1 MAGPTD
7 TVDRAGRS
15 SGLARGYLF
24 DYGGTLDGEGW
35 HWFDRTLHLY
45 RLSGCEIPEPRI
57 QQAFYAAEQAIAE
70 EARREGLRLRPLVE
84 RHVELQMAV
93 LGDGAR
99 RFAAALVRGFCEMTE
114 EGWQRARTTFSRLR
128 GRARLGV
135 VSNFYG
141 NLDVLL
147 EEGGLSPFLDA
158 VVESARVGIEKPDPA
173 IYRLAA
179 ERLALA
185 PEDVVMV
192 GDNFDR
198 DVRAARRI
206 GMRAIWLR
214 RGSAPPPEA
223 GLAERVISR
232 LEEIEPP
239 FVGARG

>member
-1 MAGPTD
+1 MA
-7 TVDRAGRS
+7 DRTGRNS
-15 SGLARGYLF
+15 ELPRGYLF

-45 RLSGCEIPEPRI
+45 RSSGCEIPEARI
-57 QQAFYAAEQAIAE
+57 KQAFYVAEQAIAD
-70 EARREGLRLRPLVE
+70 EARRERLRLRPLLE
-84 RHVELQMAV
+84 RHVELQLEV
-93 LGDGAR
+93 LGEDAR
-99 RFAAALVRGFCEMTE
+99 RFAPALVRGFCEMSE
-114 EGWQRARTTFSRLR
+114 EGWRHARATLSRLR

-147 EEGGLSPFLDA
+147 EEGGLAPLLDA

-179 ERLALA
+179 QRLTLV

-198 DVRAARRI
+198 DVRAARMI

-214 RGSAPPPEA
+214 RGSALPPEA
-223 GLAERVISR
+223 GLADRVISR
-232 LEEIEPP
+232 LDEIEPP
-239 FVGARG
+239 PVVGRS

>member
-1 MAGPTD
+1 MAAPTD
-7 TVDRAGRS
+7 LAGRAGRS
-15 SGLARGYLF
+15 SDLPRGYLF

-45 RLSGCEIPEPRI
+45 RRSGCEIPEP
-57 QQAFYAAEQAIAE
+57 QLKQAFYVAEQAIAE
-70 EARREGLRLRPLVE
+70 EARREGLRLRPLLE

-93 LGDGAR
+93 LGDDAL
-99 RFAAALVRGFCEMTE
+99 RFATPVVRGFCEMTE
-114 EGWQRARTTFSRLR
+114 EGWHRARAALSRLR

-147 EEGGLSPFLDA
+147 EEGGLSPLLDA

-179 ERLALA
+179 QRLALV

-198 DVRAARRI
+198 DIRAARAI

-214 RGSAPPPEA
+214 RGSAQPPET
-223 GLAERVISR
+223 GLADCVISR
-232 LEEIEPP
+232 LDEIQPAS
-239 FVGARG
+239 VGALA